1 MAVAYKA
8 GRLEMVAFKSRH
20 QSGISLVAG
29 KESIVEENIMKVVK
43 GREQMEAIT
52 ISPEVKRSFDVYE
65 ISLIE
70 FNHYKYLGTQ
80 ES

>member
-8 GRLEMVAFKSRH
+8 GRLEMAASKSWH

-29 KESIVEENIMKVVK
+29 KESIVEENTMKVVK
-43 GREQMEAIT
+43 GRKLMEAIA
-52 ISPEVKRSFDVYE
+52 ISLEVKRFSGVYE

-70 FNHYKYLGTQ
+70 FSHYKYLGTQ

>member
-1 MAVAYKA
+1 
-8 GRLEMVAFKSRH
+8 MVAFKSRH

-43 GREQMEAIT
+43 GKELMEAIT

-65 ISLIE
+65 ISLTE
-70 FNHYKYLGTQ
+70 FNHYKDLGTQ